1 MFFNKQTKQA
11 FIFPTKVGTMTIRHF
26 LGSVGWH
33 GKMEHHATLDEL
45 LVQYPALS
53 DYTVFGFFRDPV
65 LRFESAILHI
75 KQFKT
80 FHSHFTSLLASNGID
95 KSVEEV
101 TYDDVASIDGI
112 VEQHYPLLFKPQ
124 SFWLANPKVTVLDF
138 KNLESELRRITG
150 NVDTPMKRWNTSSD
164 FGRQQITQSVIDFVR
179 TKYADDYELAAQNN
193 IVL

>member
-1 MFFNKQTKQA
+1 MFFNKQTRQA
-11 FIFPTKVGTMTIRHF
+11 FIFPTKVGTMTARHF

-80 FHSHFTSLLASNGID
+80 FHSHFASLLSANGIN
-95 KSVEEV
+95 KSIEDVSYE
-101 TYDDVASIDGI
+101 DVATIEGLGDK
-112 VEQHYPLLFKPQ
+112 HYPLLFKPQ
-124 SFWLANPKVTVLDF
+124 AFWLGDPKVTVLDF
-138 KNLESELRRITG
+138 NNFESELRRITG
-150 NVDTPMKRWNTSSD
+150 NIDAPMKRWNTSSD
-164 FGRQQITQSVIDFVR
+164 FGRKEITQAVIDFVKV
-179 TKYADDYELAAQNN
+179 KYVDDHNLAARNN
-193 IVL
+193 I